1 LEVVD
6 IEVKALVGLGD
17 AIVDENTG
25 IFLTQ
30 QIIAQLSDMIST
42 ISKSLTES
50 SRE

>member
-6 IEVKALVGLGD
+6 IEVNAMVGLGD

-42 ISKSLTES
+42 ISKLLTES